1 MSNTLLTPTKI
12 LDESLMILENNLSFT
27 ARSNRDYS
35 DEFAVSG
42 AKIGATVNARKPN
55 RFVGTTGAALNI
67 ENVNETSVPIT
78 LTTQFHVDFT
88 FSSQE
93 LT

>member
-42 AKIGATVNARKPN
+42 AKIGATVNAKSK
-55 RFVGTTGAALNI
+55 VG
-67 ENVNETSVPIT
+67 S
-78 LTTQFHVDFT
+78 
-88 FSSQE
+88 
-93 LT
+93 